1 MDSLDILGQIFYKQS
16 ELMGMLGMSDARDTG
31 DIYRGDI
38 LVAAMGMASESGEV
52 LSEVNVLTRPW
63 AKKPDNEARQALAEE
78 AVDVLFFFT
87 ELMILLGLTPDD
99 VLRLY
104 TEKWEKNRERF
115 RKAQKPGTIS

>member
-1 MDSLDILGQIFYKQS
+1 MDILDKIFLMQS
-16 ELMGMLGMSDARDTG
+16 QLMDMLGMSDARDTG

-38 LVAAMGMASESGEV
+38 LVAVMGMASEAGEV

-63 AKKPDNEARQALAEE
+63 AKKPDDEARQALAEE

-87 ELMILLGLTPDD
+87 ELMILLGLTPED
-99 VLRLY
+99 VLQLY

-115 RKAQKPGTIS
+115 RQAKESGTIS